1 MASISFWGGVG
12 TVTGSKY
19 VVESGDSRVLVDC
32 GLFQGFKELRERNW
46 QEPPFDPRS
55 LNAVLITHAHI
66 DHTGY
71 LPRLVKHGFHGPV
84 YCSRGTA
91 DLLKILL
98 PDSGRLQEEDAD
110 FRNRHNLTKHHPAL
124 PLYTEKDAYASLEL
138 LEPLANDGE
147 PLQVAPAIRA
157 GFRIAGHILGSSLVL
172 LEVDHAGA
180 DGSGRRVLF
189 SGDLGHYDQPIIRDP
204 VAPPAC
210 DYLLVESTYG
220 DRLHDP
226 EDPKVALAR
235 IINDAAERDA
245 PVLIPAF
252 AVGRTQEIVYLIREL
267 EDEKAIP
274 VLPVS
279 VDSPMAAATTAV
291 YARRTEEHDEEYASI
306 LRQQKHPLRTHSM
319 MTASSRQES
328 KKLNDAE
335 GARVII
341 SASGMM
347 TGGRVLHHA
356 MRLVPNPEATIV
368 FVGFQAA
375 GTTGRRIQD
384 GEPEVKI
391 MGQWVPVRCRTAKIG
406 GFSAHADYGEVLKW
420 LEGMKDGVP
429 SRTFLTHGEPDAAN
443 AMAGHIKERFGWNVH
458 VPQYGERF
466 EMA

>member
-1 MASISFWGGVG
+1 MASIEFWGGVG

-19 VVESGDSRVLVDC
+19 LVVTDKARVLVDC
-32 GLFQGFKELRERNW
+32 GLFQGLKELRERNW
-46 QEPPFDPRS
+46 QDPPFDPHS
-55 LNAVLITHAHI
+55 LTAVLITHAHI

-71 LPRLVKHGFHGPV
+71 LPRLVQQGFRGPV

-98 PDSGRLQEEDAD
+98 PDAGRLQEEDAD
-110 FRNRHNLTKHHPAL
+110 YRNRHNLTKHKPAL
-124 PLYTEKDAYASLEL
+124 PLYTEKDAYAALDLVKPMPNTGETF
-138 LEPLANDGE
+138 EPG
-147 PLQVAPAIRA
+147 PGIRA
-157 GFRIAGHILGSSLVL
+157 SFRVAGHILGSSLVL
-172 LEVDHAGA
+172 LELDHAGE
-180 DGSGRRVLF
+180 DGKGRRVLF

-204 VAPPAC
+204 VPPPSC

-235 IINDAAERDA
+235 IINDAAQRQA

-279 VDSPMAAATTAV
+279 VDSPMAAATTTA
-291 YARRTEEHDEEYASI
+291 YANRKEEHDEEYASV
-306 LRQQKHPLRTHSM
+306 LTKQRHPLRTHSM
-319 MTASSRQES
+319 NTASSREES
-328 KKLNDAE
+328 KRLNSAT

-356 MRLVPNPEATIV
+356 IRMVPDPDATIV
-368 FVGFQAA
+368 FVGYQAA
-375 GTTGRRIQD
+375 GTTGRRILD
-384 GEPEVKI
+384 GEPEVKVL
-391 MGQWVPVRCRTAKIG
+391 GQWIPVRCRTAKIG
-406 GFSAHADYGEVLKW
+406 GFSAHADWSEILRW
-420 LEGMKDGVP
+420 LQGMQGTVP
-429 SRTFLTHGEPDAAN
+429 RQTFLTHGEPEAAN
-443 AMAGHIKERFGWNVH
+443 AMAGHIKEKFGWSVH
-458 VPQYGERF
+458 VPQYGERV
-466 EMA
+466 ELV